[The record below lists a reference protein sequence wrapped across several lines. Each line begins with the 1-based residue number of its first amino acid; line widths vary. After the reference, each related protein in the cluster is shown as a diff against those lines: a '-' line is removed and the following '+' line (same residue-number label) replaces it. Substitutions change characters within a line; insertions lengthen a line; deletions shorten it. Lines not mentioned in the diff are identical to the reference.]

1 MKGMVLADLIK
12 ENLILLGV
20 EAGTRE
26 EALRRTSQRLL
37 EQGFVKE
44 TFYSALLEREAE
56 YPTGLVLPTCGI
68 AIPHVTPE
76 HVNRSG
82 IAVAVLKN
90 TVKFRRVD
98 DPEAEAEV
106 KIIFNIALDRNGKQV
121 EVLQKLMEFISDETV
136 LAGMTRALSADD
148 IIQLV
153 GKVV

>member
-1 MKGMVLADLIK
+1 MVLADLIT
-12 ENLILLGV
+12 ENLVLLGV
-20 EAGTRE
+20 EAMTKE
-26 EALRRTSQRLL
+26 EALKQTSARLM
-37 EQGFVKE
+37 EQGYVKK

-56 YPTGLVLPTCGI
+56 YPTGLSLPVCDI
-68 AIPHVTPE
+68 AIPHVSPE
-76 HVNRSG
+76 HVKRSG

-121 EVLQKLMEFISDETV
+121 EVLQELMEFISDETV
-136 LAGMTRALSADD
+136 LGSILRAKTAED

>member
-1 MKGMVLADLIK
+1 M
-12 ENLILLGV
+12 
-20 EAGTRE
+20 
-26 EALRRTSQRLL
+26 
-37 EQGFVKE
+37 
-44 TFYSALLEREAE
+44 
-56 YPTGLVLPTCGI
+56 
-68 AIPHVTPE
+68 TPE

-90 TVKFRRVD
+90 PVKFQRVD

-136 LAGMTRALSADD
+136 LASMTRALSADD

-153 GKVV
+153 RKVV